1 MRPRL
6 CSEDG
11 NALVTAI
18 LVTFLVLTVGLTTAA
33 TVDTQQKESRKQRER
48 ESTFQ
53 LTEALLNTQIFQMS
67 LRWPGNAGAPY
78 PTSCT
83 AASVER
89 DCPRAAS
96 VTTGYTGP
104 DYAQL
109 SWITSV
115 RDNGG
120 SLLSY
125 YDDAQA
131 DTQPQWDANDD
142 HMMWVRAEASL
153 VDPANP
159 SRFKRRVVVALVR
172 AESIPLRGLPV
183 ATLVVDHFE
192 TTNSGNKVI
201 IDGNGAKNEFLT
213 GDIVVRCEAGEF
225 ATTTDKCADYAREQQ
240 IDPNHI
246 TYRPNPPKSTLS
258 PEQLDLLRSRA
269 QQEGNYFAT
278 GCAPSLA
285 GDRLGEVVFMEST
298 GATGCSYTAN
308 TTYNAPG
315 TPGVVIVGSGKL
327 LLAGTSAFYGL
338 IYHAN
343 LAGSEEFLVE
353 LGGNTTVFGSI
364 QVAGKGG
371 VRAGSSKENL
381 VFDPRSIENIKTYGT
396 AGIVQNS
403 FRELQVA
410 N

>member
-6 CSEDG
+6 RSEDG

-33 TVDTQQKESRKQRER
+33 TVDTQQRESRKQRER

-67 LRWPGNAGAPY
+67 LRWPGNADSPY

-83 AASVER
+83 AASVVP

-104 DYAQL
+104 DYGRL
-109 SWITSV
+109 SWVTAV

-120 SLLSY
+120 SLRSY
-125 YDDAQA
+125 YDDTQA
-131 DTQPQWDANDD
+131 GTQPQWDANGD
-142 HMMWVRAEASL
+142 HMMWVRAEARL
-153 VDPANP
+153 VDPAN
-159 SRFKRRVVVALVR
+159 SLRFKRRVVVALVR

-192 TTNSGNKVI
+192 TTNTGNKVI
-201 IDGNGAKNEFLT
+201 IDGNGANNEFLT
-213 GDIVVRCEAGEF
+213 GDIVVRCEATNF
-225 ATTTDKCADYAREQQ
+225 TTDKCVGVTRAEQ

-246 TYRPNPPKSTLS
+246 TYRPNPPRSTLS

-269 QQEGNYFAT
+269 RQEGNYFAT

-308 TTYNAPG
+308 TTYNAAA

-327 LLAGTSAFYGL
+327 FLAGTSAFYGL

-343 LAGSEEFLVE
+343 LAGSEDFLVE
-353 LGGNTTVFGSI
+353 LGGDTTVFGSI

-381 VFDPRSIENIKTYGT
+381 IFDPRSIENIKTYGT

-403 FRELQVA
+403 FRELQVP